1 MKLKNLILNG
11 EQIDLKL
18 ITKQDIERYF
28 EAGFKEND
36 EDINY
41 YTGSKEEF
49 TKEMIENYVCKIID
63 DKTRYDFLIENKS
76 NMVLGEVVINDIEED
91 SRNFNFRICLFKSS
105 MCGSAYGTEAIKLV
119 LKFAFEEMHLHRVEL
134 EVYSFNIRAQK
145 AYYKVGFVKEGVKR
159 EGELINGRYCDVI
172 IMSIL
177 ERDYNQMN

>member
-1 MKLKNLILNG
+1 MKLKNLILKG

-18 ITKQDIERYF
+18 ITEKDIERYF

-41 YTGSKEEF
+41 YTGTKEEF

-63 DKTRYDFLIENKS
+63 DETRYDFLIENKS
-76 NMVLGEVVINDIEED
+76 NKVLGEVVINYIEED
-91 SRNFNFRICLFKSS
+91 SRNSNFRICLFKSS
-105 MCGSAYGTEAIKLV
+105 MCGNGYGTEAIKLV
-119 LKFAFEEMHLHRVEL
+119 LKFAFEELHLHRVEL

>member
-41 YTGSKEEF
+41 YTGTKEEF

-63 DKTRYDFLIENKS
+63 DETRYDFLIENKS
-76 NMVLGEVVINDIEED
+76 NKVLGEVVINYIEED
-91 SRNFNFRICLFKSS
+91 SRNSNFRICLFKSS
-105 MCGSAYGTEAIKLV
+105 MCGNGYGTEAIKLV
-119 LKFAFEEMHLHRVEL
+119 LKFAFEELHLHRVEL

-159 EGELINGRYCDVI
+159 DRELINGKYCDVI

-177 ERDYNQMN
+177 ENDYKQMN